1 MPSQDQIREDAQ
13 RRVAFL
19 SALYDRERDGQSPHL
34 GQLAEDLGLDP
45 NDPSIHRLSKDLR
58 DANLIAG
65 TGVFGGGIPRP
76 RLTEAGKQTVMRS
89 LAPADAVNPSRGS
102 TNATISGIT
111 MGDGNTV
118 SFMQNSPGGSQETTL
133 MPFMQRR
140 VLAWLDDV
148 DKRAPKHHFTSS
160 QDLADIQELSAELR
174 TEVNGEARQGRVREL
189 TQHIVG
195 ILSAASASLVSNGLV
210 EAGQALLQHLG

>member
-1 MPSQDQIREDAQ
+1 MPSRDQIREDET
-13 RRVAFL
+13 RRIAFL
-19 SALYDRERDGQSPHL
+19 SALYDRERKGQSPNL
-34 GQLAEDLGLDP
+34 DQLAQDIGLERGDR
-45 NDPSIHRLSKDLR
+45 SAEQLSNDLR
-58 DANLIAG
+58 DGGYIAG
-65 TGVFGGGIPRP
+65 TGSWGGGIPRP
-76 RLTEAGKQTVMRS
+76 RLTELGKQ
-89 LAPADAVNPSRGS
+89 AVRQSVTAVETPVQSTGG

-118 SFMQNSPGGSQETTL
+118 SFMQNSPGSSQANTL

-148 DKRAPKHHFTSS
+148 DERAESHGFTSS
-160 QDLADIQELSAELR
+160 QDLVDVRELSTELR
-174 TEVNGEARQGRVREL
+174 AEVNGEARQGRVREL

-195 ILSAASASLVSNGLV
+195 ILGSATASLVSSGLT

>member
-1 MPSQDQIREDAQ
+1 MPTQDQIREDGQ
-13 RRVAFL
+13 RRIAFL
-19 SALYDRERDGQSPHL
+19 NALYDRERDGQSPHL

-45 NDPSIHRLSKDLR
+45 NDPSVHQLSKELR
-58 DANLIAG
+58 DAALIAG
-65 TGVFGGGIPRP
+65 TGAWGGGIPRP
-76 RLTEAGKQTVMRS
+76 RLTEAGKQTVIRN
-89 LAPADAVNPSRGS
+89 LTPADFPSSGG

-118 SFMQNSPGGSQETTL
+118 SFMQNSPGSSQETTL

-140 VLAWLDDV
+140 VLTWLDDV
-148 DKRAPKHHFTSS
+148 DRRAPRHHFTSP
-160 QDLADIQELSAELR
+160 QDLSDVQELSADLR
-174 TEVNGEARQGRVREL
+174 AEVNGDARQGRVREL

-195 ILSAASASLVSNGLV
+195 ILSATSASLASNGLV